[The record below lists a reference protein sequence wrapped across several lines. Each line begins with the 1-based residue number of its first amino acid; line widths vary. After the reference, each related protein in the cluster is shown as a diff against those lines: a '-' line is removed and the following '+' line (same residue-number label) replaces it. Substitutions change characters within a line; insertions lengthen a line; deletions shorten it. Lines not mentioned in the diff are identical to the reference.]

1 MYDAIPKSHSY
12 KYSNQCQENMSV
24 QVSVMIVRGGNLK
37 RTNLCIAVLVD
48 DDIVGLDVTVHNASH
63 MQIADG
69 IQLERN
75 AISCDTDERSR

>member
-1 MYDAIPKSHSY
+1 M
-12 KYSNQCQENMSV
+12 
-24 QVSVMIVRGGNLK
+24 
-37 RTNLCIAVLVD
+37 LVD

-75 AISCDTDERSR
+75 AIR